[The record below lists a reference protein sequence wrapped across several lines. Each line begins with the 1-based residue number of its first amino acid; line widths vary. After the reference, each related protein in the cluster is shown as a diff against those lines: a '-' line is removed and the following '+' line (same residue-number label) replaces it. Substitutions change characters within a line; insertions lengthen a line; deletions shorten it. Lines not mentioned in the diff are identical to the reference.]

1 MVRTLQLRNFQK
13 LGIILR
19 SSTILD
25 YSRII
30 ICYFSRDSYCSNF
43 VVVVVVI
50 LFRYKVEVFVMVV
63 LYFVFCILSTY
74 SQIARK

>member
-43 VVVVVVI
+43 VVVVVVVVI

-63 LYFVFCILSTY
+63 LYFVF
-74 SQIARK
+74 